1 MKLLHTSDW
10 HLGHRLL
17 NQAERDLEHQV
28 ALDWLLTVLDQ
39 EHIDILLIAG
49 DIFDNSNPPHSALKR
64 YYEFLTA
71 VKKTQCNHV
80 VIIGGNHDS
89 PALLNAPKHL
99 LEQLD
104 IHVIGCVQWNG
115 AKSDL
120 SQEIVFIE
128 DLAVIAAVPFLR
140 DRDVRQKGLS
150 EEMIERQSQIQN
162 GIIEHYAQLADLI
175 EKNEYKNIPII
186 GMGHLFAAGSM
197 LGDSEK
203 SIHVGNLGQISAATF
218 PKLFNY
224 IALGH
229 LHRPQKVASQNHIRY
244 SGSLIPLSF
253 NEAAHLKQVLIAEF
267 NGCEL
272 VEVKSLEVPQ
282 ARKFVT
288 FRGTWAEVYS
298 QINHYKDE
306 QPAWGEVVLL
316 ETPNLSH
323 LHAELQQQVKTSPL
337 DILRVSFEIPQ
348 TEENAPVIIPSQQL
362 EELTPLDIFR
372 HRCQTAQK
380 STDKT
385 AELEFLFQSVLD
397 DINSSE
403 KMLS

>member
-28 ALDWLLTVLDQ
+28 ALDWLLNVLDQ

-71 VKKTQCNHV
+71 VKKTQCNHI

-104 IHVIGCVQWNG
+104 IHVIGCAQWNDG
-115 AKSDL
+115 KLDL

-128 DLAVIAAVPFLR
+128 DLAIIAAVPFLR

-150 EEMIERQSQIQN
+150 EETLERQSQIQN
-162 GIIEHYAQLADLI
+162 GIIEHYAQLSDLI
-175 EKNEYKNIPII
+175 EKYDNKNLPII
-186 GMGHLFAAGSM
+186 GMGHLFAAGST
-197 LGDSEK
+197 LSDSEK
-203 SIHVGNLGQISAATF
+203 SIHVGNLGQIPASSF
-218 PKLFNY
+218 PNIFKY

-229 LHRPQKVASQNHIRY
+229 LHRPQQVASQNHIRY
-244 SGSLIPLSF
+244 SGSLIPMSF
-253 NEAAHLKQVLIAEF
+253 NEAAYSKQVLIAEF
-267 NGCEL
+267 DGANL
-272 VEVKSLEVPQ
+272 IDVKSLEVPQ
-282 ARKFVT
+282 TRKFVT
-288 FRGTWAEVYS
+288 FKGSWAEVYS
-298 QINHYKDE
+298 QISHYKDE
-306 QPAWGEVVLL
+306 QPAWGEVI
-316 ETPNLSH
+316 LSEMPSSIH
-323 LHAELQQQVKTSPL
+323 SHAELQQQAKSSL

-348 TEENAPVIIPSQQL
+348 IEENPQVVLPSQHL

-380 STDKT
+380 SPEKV
-385 AELEFLFQSVLD
+385 AALETLFQSVLD
-397 DINSSE
+397 ELN
-403 KMLS
+403 

>member
-17 NQAERDLEHQV
+17 NQAERDAEHQA
-28 ALDWLLTVLDQ
+28 ALEWLLGILDQ
-39 EHIDILLIAG
+39 EKIDILLIAG
-49 DIFDNSNPPHSALKR
+49 DIFDNANPPTSALKR

-71 VKKTQCNHV
+71 VKNTHCNHI

-89 PALLNAPKHL
+89 PALLNAPKSL
-99 LEQLD
+99 LQHLD
-104 IHVIGCVQWNG
+104 IHVVGSMLWNG
-115 AKSDL
+115 TIPDL

-128 DLAVIAAVPFLR
+128 NLAAIAAVPFLR

-150 EEMIERQSQIQN
+150 DETLERQAQLQN
-162 GIIEHYAQLADLI
+162 GIIEHYTQVAEFLGKYID
-175 EKNEYKNIPII
+175 NPIPLI
-186 GMGHLFAAGSM
+186 GMGHLFAAGAM
-197 LGDSEK
+197 LSDSEK
-203 SIHVGNLGQISAATF
+203 SIHIGNLGQINAAAF
-218 PKLFNY
+218 PQLFDY

-253 NEAAHLKQVLIAEF
+253 NEAAYPKQVLIAEF
-267 NGCEL
+267 NGREL
-272 VEVKSLEVPQ
+272 VEVKPLDVPQ

-288 FRGTWAEVYS
+288 FRGIWTDVYA
-298 QINHYKDE
+298 QINHYRDE

-323 LHAELQQQVKTSPL
+323 LHAELQQQLKTSSL
-337 DILRVSFEIPQ
+337 EILRVSFEIPQ
-348 TEENAPVIIPSQQL
+348 TEEIHPVVIPSQQL

-380 STDKT
+380 SPEKLADL
-385 AELEFLFQSVLD
+385 ELLFQSVLD
-397 DINSSE
+397 DI
-403 KMLS
+403 